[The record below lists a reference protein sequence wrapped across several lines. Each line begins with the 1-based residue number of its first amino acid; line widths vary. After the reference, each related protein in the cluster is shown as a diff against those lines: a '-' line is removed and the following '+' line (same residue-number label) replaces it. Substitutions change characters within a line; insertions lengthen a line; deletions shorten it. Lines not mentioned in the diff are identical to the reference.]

1 MIIEIVEIKKDGV
14 VESIHAGN
22 EKIISVIMPT
32 TDIAQAVYSA
42 RRMID
47 NAGMPM
53 RMIIAHDSIKQGYI
67 KTLNSIAKIVSSEFI
82 VYVAQDAL
90 SGKNW
95 LKIAYQNIIKYEKSL
110 FAFND
115 GKYDGDLA
123 TFGLVRKSFC
133 EKFYGAGNIFF
144 EGYHS
149 HRADDEL
156 TLLAKLNQQLAYS
169 PAALMLEVDYRLQ
182 REINS
187 DDVKLFK
194 LRRQSLI
201 NQHSK

>member
-1 MIIEIVEIKKDGV
+1 MIIEIVEIKKNGV
-14 VESIHAGN
+14 VEPIHPGN
-22 EKIISVIMPT
+22 EKIVSVIMPT
-32 TDIAQAVYSA
+32 TDIAQAVQSA

-53 RMIIAHDSIKQGYI
+53 RMIIAHDSIRQGYI
-67 KTLNSIAKIVSSEFI
+67 KTLNSIAKEVASKFI

-90 SGKNW
+90 AGKNW
-95 LKIAYQNIIKYEKSL
+95 LKIAYQNIVKHEKSL
-110 FAFND
+110 LAFND

-123 TFGLVRKSFC
+123 TFGLVKKSFC

-156 TLLAKLNQQLAYS
+156 TLLAKLHQQLAYA
-169 PAALMLEVDYRLQ
+169 PTALMLEVDYRLQ
-182 REINS
+182 REINP
-187 DDVKLFK
+187 DDVKLFN
-194 LRRQSLI
+194 LRKQSLLM
-201 NQHSK
+201 QYGK